1 MEFISEKVC
10 KDCGNTD
17 VFTLTKI
24 EAAFSIEDSA
34 IQKTACTKCGSFKW
48 SSYWHN
54 KPDLDGELLDA
65 WGNGPNLS
73 FLDQDEDIILA
84 EEANVPLFLDA
95 IDKQNYPQKK
105 LNILLAALC
114 IMVYDNVIADE
125 EYTEQENIRRRK
137 TADKV
142 IAGLIPRKH
151 LVAETKDWEIMDYV
165 RQIVF
170 PLIGI
175 NEKS

>member
-24 EAAFSIEDSA
+24 EAAFSLKDST
-34 IQKTACTKCGSFKW
+34 IQKAACTNCSSVKW

-54 KPDLDGELLDA
+54 KPGLDIELLNI
-65 WGNGPNLS
+65 WGYDPDLY
-73 FLDQDEDIILA
+73 FMDQDEDIILA
-84 EEANVPLFLDA
+84 EEENVPLFLNA

-105 LNILLAALC
+105 LNTLLAALC
-114 IMVYDNVIADE
+114 IIVYDNVIADK

-142 IAGLIPRKH
+142 ITELIPRKH

-170 PLIGI
+170 PLIGL
-175 NEKS
+175 NERK